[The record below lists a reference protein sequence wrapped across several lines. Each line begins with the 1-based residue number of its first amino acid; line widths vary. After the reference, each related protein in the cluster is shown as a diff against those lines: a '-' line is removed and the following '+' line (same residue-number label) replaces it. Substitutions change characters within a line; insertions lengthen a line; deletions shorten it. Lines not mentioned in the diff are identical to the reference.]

1 MQFDQDK
8 FNYITILKE
17 QRKFLPKCCATSKM
31 SLGDLPST
39 SKEFKIGGRPSS
51 NWTSTT
57 APMTAI
63 ILPTASAPA
72 GVVEVVFGAAA
83 EAAAAAATGLSVE
96 T

>member
-1 MQFDQDK
+1 
-8 FNYITILKE
+8 
-17 QRKFLPKCCATSKM
+17 M

-39 SKEFKIGGRPSS
+39 SREFKMGGRPSS

-63 ILPTASAPA
+63 ILPTASVPA
-72 GVVEVVFGAAA
+72 AGVVFGAAA
-83 EAAAAAATGLSVE
+83 EAAAAAETGLSVE